1 MKTLFAAAT
10 VAALAV
16 TPAIAQNMFA
26 LMDDSVDNASS
37 ILIEPLN
44 VTGDGFIAVYDYH
57 RDEIGPLLGVASVSE
72 GANTA
77 TRIQLGRVLNHDL
90 IALLFVGEIGD
101 PSEAIDSVEID
112 VEN

>member
-16 TPAIAQNMFA
+16 TPAFAQNMFA

-37 ILIEPLN
+37 ILIQPLTA
-44 VTGDGFIAVYDYH
+44 TGDGFIAVYDYN
-57 RDEIGPLLGVASVSE
+57 REEIGPLLGVASVKA

-77 TRIQLGRVLNHDL
+77 TRIQLGRQLNHDL
-90 IALLFVGEIGD
+90 IALLFIGEIGD
-101 PSEAIDSVEID
+101 PADAVDSVEID
-112 VEN
+112 VE

>member
-10 VAALAV
+10 VAALSV
-16 TPAIAQNMFA
+16 TPAFAQNMFA
-26 LMDDSVDNASS
+26 LMDDSVDSASS

-44 VTGDGFIAVYDYH
+44 ASEDGFIAVYDYN
-57 RDEIGPLLGVASVSE
+57 REEIGQLLGVASVTA

-77 TRIQLGRVLNHDL
+77 TRIQLGRQLNHDI
-90 IALLFVGEIGD
+90 IALLFIGEIGD

-112 VEN
+112 VNR